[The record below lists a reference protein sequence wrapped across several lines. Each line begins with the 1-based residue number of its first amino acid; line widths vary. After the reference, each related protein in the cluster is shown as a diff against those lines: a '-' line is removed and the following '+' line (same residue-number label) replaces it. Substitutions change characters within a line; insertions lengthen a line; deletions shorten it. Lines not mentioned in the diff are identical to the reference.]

1 MKSIKLIALDMDG
14 TLLNRDL
21 EVSRANRE
29 AIHLAQQRGVHV
41 VLSTG
46 RFIASTRE
54 YARSLRLT
62 SYLVTSNGAEVWD
75 ASGKLW
81 HRRGL
86 PPELVEWMYR
96 MGQKY
101 RTRVWGA
108 TAERVWDGGAIP
120 GSVHDHK
127 WLKFGFDTE
136 KDDVRNTIWEKLVE
150 TGELEVSNS
159 TPTNI
164 EVNARGVNK
173 AAALETVCRQLNFSM
188 DDVLAVGDS
197 LNDVAMIRSAGI
209 GVAMGNAQER
219 VREAAD
225 WVTGTN
231 EEDGVAKAIHRWVL
245 GTR

>member
-1 MKSIKLIALDMDG
+1 MAK
-14 TLLNRDL
+14 
-21 EVSRANRE
+21 
-29 AIHLAQQRGVHV
+29 
-41 VLSTG
+41 
-46 RFIASTRE
+46 
-54 YARSLRLT
+54 
-62 SYLVTSNGAEVWD
+62 
-75 ASGKLW
+75 
-81 HRRGL
+81 
-86 PPELVEWMYR
+86 
-96 MGQKY
+96 
-101 RTRVWGA
+101 
-108 TAERVWDGGAIP
+108 
-120 GSVHDHK
+120 
-127 WLKFGFDTE
+127 GFDTE

-173 AAALETVCRQLNFSM
+173 AAALEMVCRQLNFSM
-188 DDVLAVGDS
+188 DAPAVGDS